1 MGKLDHGACRENEML
16 FSAVVLLQ
24 CWSIPE
30 IYFWD
35 LITVLTWELGFPC
48 VFFTWDF
55 DLLEIHLL
63 VCDLPEASW
72 YTWDVTYLGFIYLC
86 LWFTWGFLIYL
97 RLEILEVH
105 LPVFVI
111 YLRLLDILETWITWG
126 SVTCVSHLPETF
138 WFTWDLNDLRFIFTC
153 ASLLSIPIQ
162 MIFTLN
168 WWTFLF
174 FKKES
179 LPGLLEWIL
188 CCACKLGSFWAD
200 RNDTHVNKITHVKIT
215 CKNTSLKHIT

>member
-1 MGKLDHGACRENEML
+1 ML
-16 FSAVVLLQ
+16 KHT
-24 CWSIPE
+24 
-30 IYFWD
+30 WD
-35 LITVLTWELGFPC
+35 LLLGLDYC
-48 VFFTWDF
+48 TYLGIGLSLCL
-55 DLLEIHLL
+55 LLEILTYLRFIYLCVIYLRLL
-63 VCDLPEASW
+63 DILEMWLTWDSSTFVCDLPEASW
-72 YTWDVTYLGFIYLC
+72 YTWDLKYLRFIYLC
-86 LWFTWGFLIYL
+86 LWFTWDFLIYL
-97 RLEILEVH
+97 RLELLEVQ
-105 LPVFVI
+105 LPVWVT
-111 YLRLLDILETWITWG
+111 YLRLFGWLEIWMIWG

-162 MIFTLN
+162 MIFALN

>member
-138 WFTWDLNDLRFIFTC
+138 WFTWDLNDLRFSYLC
-153 ASLLSIPIQ
+153 
-162 MIFTLN
+162 
-168 WWTFLF
+168 
-174 FKKES
+174 ES
-179 LPGLLEWIL
+179 LTWDFLVYLRFEWFEIHLYLCFTSIHTYSNDIYFELMNIFVFQKRKSSWVTWVNFVLCLQTRLIL
-188 CCACKLGSFWAD
+188 S
-200 RNDTHVNKITHVKIT
+200 R
-215 CKNTSLKHIT
+215 

>member
-1 MGKLDHGACRENEML
+1 MGKLDHGACRENEVL

-48 VFFTWDF
+48 VFYLRFWLTWDSSTCVWFTWGF
-55 DLLEIHLL
+55 LIYLRCDLLGIHLPL
-63 VCDLPEASW
+63 FV
-72 YTWDVTYLGFIYLC
+72 IY
-86 LWFTWGFLIYL
+86 WGFLIYL
-97 RLEILEVH
+97 RLEILEIH

-138 WFTWDLNDLRFIFTC
+138 WLTWDLNDLRFSYLC
-153 ASLLSIPIQ
+153 
-162 MIFTLN
+162 
-168 WWTFLF
+168 
-174 FKKES
+174 ES
-179 LPGLLEWIL
+179 LTWDFLVYLRLEWFEIHLYLCFTSIHTYSNDICFELMNIFVFQKRKSSWVTWVNFVLCLQTRLIL
-188 CCACKLGSFWAD
+188 S
-200 RNDTHVNKITHVKIT
+200 R
-215 CKNTSLKHIT
+215 